1 MAKICETFQTRRR
14 RRVGVLLQSENWIQK
29 SRTSIRKKKEET
41 KKTLLDNFVNNIIE
55 ADEWRKNFR
64 ISKANFIQFYDK
76 ARPFLQKQSTIMRSS
91 MNVKK
96 QVALTLYHLSD
107 DGRNLKVANAL
118 EIGKSTVF

>member
-1 MAKICETFQTRRR
+1 MTVTCETFQTRRQ

-41 KKTLLDNFVNNIIE
+41 KKTLLDNFVNNMNE

-76 ARPFLQKQSTIMRSS
+76 VRPFLQK
-91 MNVKK
+91 
-96 QVALTLYHLSD
+96 
-107 DGRNLKVANAL
+107 
-118 EIGKSTVF
+118 